1 MRRLYALL
9 TGLAVLTPLPALALD
24 PGTARGELAVNGQKV
39 TLTHSYALRQDNA
52 EGLMDGPE
60 LRLLFADREVSPEVL
75 AGPVLSDVDRLAR
88 EGAVRGLVLRVAADR
103 TPESVNGT
111 VLFPPADPQASL
123 PFFTKS
129 GAGAGFT
136 RFQLGDN
143 RVVGEAE
150 MQSDRDPSFKG
161 MAVYEYRVSFSAP
174 IFQDRKVTAS
184 LKGKEARESAP
195 ARAFLAFE
203 KALREGD
210 LAKVRAAVIPA
221 RWKELETYL
230 AQVGEAQFKAQAR
243 EMSPPTATRQKQ
255 IERVVVREDRATVIY
270 KEPGATGFQSLVRE
284 GEVWKV
290 GG

>member
-1 MRRLYALL
+1 MNKRLFL
-9 TGLAVLTPLPALALD
+9 LAVLAALCPVAVLALD
-24 PGTARGELAVNGQKV
+24 PGTASGDLTVNGQRV
-39 TLTHSYALRQDNA
+39 ALTHAYALRQDNA
-52 EGLMDGPE
+52 EGLMEGPE
-60 LRLLFADREVSPEVL
+60 LRLLLADREVDSGLL
-75 AGPVLSDVDRLAR
+75 AGPVLGEIDRLAR
-88 EGAVRGLVLRVAADR
+88 EGSLRGLVLRVAADR
-103 TPESVNGT
+103 RPESAHGT

-129 GAGAGFT
+129 GDGAGFT

-150 MQSDRDPSFKG
+150 MHSNRDPFFRE

-174 IFQDRKVTAS
+174 VFHDRKVTAT
-184 LKGKEARESAP
+184 LKGKAARESAP

-210 LAKVRAAVIPA
+210 LEKVRAAVMPA
-221 RWKELETYL
+221 RWKELEVYL

-243 EMSPPTATRQKQ
+243 EMAPLTATRQKQ
-255 IERVVVREDRATVIY
+255 IDRVVVREDRATVIY